1 MSKYIWWWSLCMHKT
16 ANGCKTKGVLN
27 MQNASEQKMSGVVK
41 RSKQKNKFDDTQNVV
56 RKRSIFQRVRQEPN
70 EQTKNKKRKM
80 ESWNYATRKSIDLV
94 FSWMQDKEGKFIALS
109 CYGVSHDRIS
119 TLPHK
124 RIYVMQIICISWMNW
139 CNCLPCICF

>member
-1 MSKYIWWWSLCMHKT
+1 
-16 ANGCKTKGVLN
+16 

-80 ESWNYATRKSIDLV
+80 ES
-94 FSWMQDKEGKFIALS
+94 
-109 CYGVSHDRIS
+109 
-119 TLPHK
+119 
-124 RIYVMQIICISWMNW
+124 
-139 CNCLPCICF
+139 